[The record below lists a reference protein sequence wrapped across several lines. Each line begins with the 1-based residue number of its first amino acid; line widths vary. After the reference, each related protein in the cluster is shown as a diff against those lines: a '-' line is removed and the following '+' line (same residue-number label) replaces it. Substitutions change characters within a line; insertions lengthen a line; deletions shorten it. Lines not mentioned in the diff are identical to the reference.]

1 MSGSTWSCGRALDQ
15 RRDPGVDLPLDPE
28 GYPILLNAPCTGKPN
43 VSPGCGYRLIQ
54 KTADIVQ
61 MLKTRHAS
69 LTNAVAGTLYFPAET
84 FKPLYRGNGSGGR
97 CRIRTYDFHRVKVTL
112 YR

>member
-1 MSGSTWSCGRALDQ
+1 MQLLALF
-15 RRDPGVDLPLDPE
+15 
-28 GYPILLNAPCTGKPN
+28 C
-43 VSPGCGYRLIQ
+43 
-54 KTADIVQ
+54 
-61 MLKTRHAS
+61 
-69 LTNAVAGTLYFPAET
+69 FPPET